1 MDMHNSLVRTMPR
14 SIHVFGALIVLLS
27 CTLASAAAKDDW
39 LEKGEG
45 LLRSLAAGKSVQTS
59 LTTGEI
65 DAGLRE
71 ALRVGTTTVVNQ
83 LGRSDGFYADPTV
96 HIPLPRNLRKA
107 KSTLQKVGMSSA
119 LDDLEKRLNR
129 AAEVAT
135 PKAKELFWRAI
146 GEMTLDDVHTIYK
159 GPDDAATRYFQGKMS
174 RPLAE
179 AMRPIVD
186 DSLREVGAIQAYEN
200 AVGRY
205 RALSFIPNVREELT
219 NHVIQKGMDGIFYYL
234 AREEAQIRKNPAK
247 RTTELL
253 KRVFSAT

>member
-1 MDMHNSLVRTMPR
+1 MDTHNSLTRTMPR
-14 SIHVFGALIVLLS
+14 SKHVLGALIVLFS
-27 CTLASAAAKDDW
+27 CTLGSAAAKDDW

-45 LLRSLAAGKSVQTS
+45 LLRGLAVGRSAQSS

-71 ALRVGTTTVVNQ
+71 ALRVGTTTVVHQ
-83 LGRSDGFYADPTV
+83 LGRAGGFYADPAV
-96 HIPLPRNLRKA
+96 HIPLPQNLRKA
-107 KSTLQKVGMSSA
+107 KSTLQKIGMSSA
-119 LDDLEKRLNR
+119 LDDLEKRLNQ

-146 GEMTLDDVHTIYK
+146 GKMTLDDVRTIYK
-159 GPDDAATRYFQGKMS
+159 GPADAATRYFQGKMS

-179 AMRPIVD
+179 AMRPVVD
-186 DSLREVGAIQAYEN
+186 DSLKEVGAIQAYER
-200 AVGRY
+200 AVGQY
-205 RALSFIPNVREELT
+205 RALPFIPNAREELT
-219 NHVIQKGMDGIFYYL
+219 NHVIQRGMDGIFYYL

-253 KRVFSAT
+253 KRVFGAT

>member
-1 MDMHNSLVRTMPR
+1 MDMRYSLTRTMPR
-14 SIHVFGALIVLLS
+14 SIHVFGALIVLFS
-27 CTLASAAAKDDW
+27 CTLASAAAQGDW

-45 LLRSLAAGKSVQTS
+45 LLRNLATGKSAQTR

-71 ALRVGTTTVVNQ
+71 ALRVGTATVVNQ
-83 LGRSDGFYADPTV
+83 LGRSGGFYADPAV

-107 KSTLQKVGMSSA
+107 KSTLQKVGMASV

-146 GEMTLDDVHTIYK
+146 GEMTLGDVRTIYK
-159 GPDDAATRYFQGKMS
+159 GPDDAATRYFQGRMS

-200 AVGRY
+200 AVGQY

-234 AREEAQIRKNPAK
+234 AREEVQIRKNPVK

-253 KRVFSAT
+253 KRVFGTT